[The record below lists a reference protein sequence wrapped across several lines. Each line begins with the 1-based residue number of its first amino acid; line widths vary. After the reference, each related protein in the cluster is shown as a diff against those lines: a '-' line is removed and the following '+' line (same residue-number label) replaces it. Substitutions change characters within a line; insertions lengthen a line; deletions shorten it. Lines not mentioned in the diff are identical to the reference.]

1 MFWCSNN
8 KRINNDIFFNAQ
20 AAYLREL
27 FEKEGYKEEQDNYK
41 IGIIEGIQGDEKD
54 VIIYSFVIRTPEQ
67 KNKYVPLTGE
77 GGDIRAGI
85 NKGRVNVAFSR
96 ARLQTHCFISM
107 PIEEIPKRIWIKKY
121 LEYARDNGEIDFY
134 SVKLKPFDSDF
145 EKEFYNFA
153 RSNLPKGY
161 RIQNQVESCG
171 FKIDFA
177 ISNIKNG
184 KEIAIECDG
193 PTHFSNEIDE
203 EYGIYIEDDEERQRV
218 LEAAGWEFSRIKYS
232 DWINEKF
239 NRNLILDNIIRE
251 LSNN

>member
-1 MFWCSNN
+1 
-8 KRINNDIFFNAQ
+8 
-20 AAYLREL
+20 
-27 FEKEGYKEEQDNYK
+27 
-41 IGIIEGIQGDEKD
+41 
-54 VIIYSFVIRTPEQ
+54 
-67 KNKYVPLTGE
+67 
-77 GGDIRAGI
+77 
-85 NKGRVNVAFSR
+85 
-96 ARLQTHCFISM
+96 M

-239 NRNLILDNIIRE
+239 NRNLILDNIWII
-251 LSNN
+251 